1 MRQNQ
6 DSVNIL
12 IAPAPFK
19 GSLSAGAAAQA
30 MQAGVSAALPT
41 EAPVLLPVADGG
53 EGTLEALVTA
63 TRGKVVAATVT
74 GPLGEPVRARYGVL
88 GDEVTAVIEMAAA
101 AGLPLVPPERRDPRV
116 TTTRGVGEL
125 IAAALDAGC
134 RTFIIA
140 IGGSATNDGGAG
152 LAQALGFHLLD
163 SDGKELP
170 PGGAALAML
179 ARIDEKRADPRLPAS
194 RFTVACD
201 VENPLTGPEGA
212 SAIYG
217 PQKGAT
223 PEMVRELDAALA
235 NFARIAA
242 RDLESDIAQMSGAG
256 AAGGLGGGLVAFLD
270 AQLRRGVQVVFDA
283 LDFEERAQHADL
295 ILTGEG
301 RIDRQT
307 AYGKALSG
315 VAAVA
320 RRFNIP
326 VLAFAG
332 SVDADPDALRDLGI
346 TAAYAIVPPF
356 VTEEAALRNAHHLL
370 QDAVERVMKAVALG
384 QRAHLRV

>member
-1 MRQNQ
+1 
-6 DSVNIL
+6 VNIL

-30 MQAGVSAALPT
+30 MQAGVSAVLPD
-41 EAPVLLPVADGG
+41 AAVVLLPVADGG
-53 EGTLEALVTA
+53 EGTLDALVTA
-63 TRGKVVAATVT
+63 TRGKEVTATVT
-74 GPLGEPVRARYGVL
+74 GPHGEPVRARYGIL
-88 GDEVTAVIEMAAA
+88 GDEVTAVIEMAEA
-101 AGLPLVPPERRDPRV
+101 AGLPLVPPERRDPRL

-125 IAAALDAGC
+125 IKAALDAGC
-134 RTFIIA
+134 RTFIVG

-152 LAQALGFHLLD
+152 MAQALGFHLLD
-163 SDGKELP
+163 SDGKELS
-170 PGGAALAML
+170 PGGGALARL
-179 ARIDEKRADPRLPAS
+179 ARITSTGADERLLGL
-194 RFTVACD
+194 RIIVACD
-201 VENPLTGPEGA
+201 VENPLIGPEGA
-212 SAIYG
+212 SAVYG

-242 RDLESDIAQMSGAG
+242 RDLECDIAQMPGAG

-320 RRFNIP
+320 RRHDIP

-332 SVDADPDALRDLGI
+332 SVDADPDALHDLGI
-346 TAAYAIVPPF
+346 TAAYSIVPPF
-356 VTEEAALRNAHHLL
+356 VSEEAAVRNAHHLV
-370 QDAVERVMKAVALG
+370 QDAVERVMAAVAVG
-384 QRAHLRV
+384 QRSHLRV